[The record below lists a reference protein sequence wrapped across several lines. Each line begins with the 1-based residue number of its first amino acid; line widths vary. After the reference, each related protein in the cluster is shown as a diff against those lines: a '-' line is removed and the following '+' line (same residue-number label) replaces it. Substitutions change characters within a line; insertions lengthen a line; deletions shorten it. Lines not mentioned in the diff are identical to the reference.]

1 MCLIP
6 SNNEKVMSEKE
17 KIKAYYTTDL
27 INNDADLDQ
36 EVSLWMKYWA
46 SVQKK
51 DINSLS
57 KTLKYVLDKNVEVM
71 FPNIKKVMSIL
82 PITSA
87 TSASVERAN
96 SALCFIE
103 TDFRSTTPGDCVNT
117 LFFCMYI
124 GT

>member
-27 INNDADLDQ
+27 INNDADFDQ

-46 SVQKK
+46 SEQKK

-57 KTLKYVLDKNVEVM
+57 KTLKY
-71 FPNIKKVMSIL
+71 I
-82 PITSA
+82 
-87 TSASVERAN
+87 
-96 SALCFIE
+96 
-103 TDFRSTTPGDCVNT
+103 
-117 LFFCMYI
+117 
-124 GT
+124 